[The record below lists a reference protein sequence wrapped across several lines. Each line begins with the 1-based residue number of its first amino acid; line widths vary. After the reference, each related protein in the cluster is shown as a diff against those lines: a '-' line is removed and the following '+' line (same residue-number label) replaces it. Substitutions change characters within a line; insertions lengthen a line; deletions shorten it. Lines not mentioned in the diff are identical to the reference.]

1 MASPTLT
8 SSRRGAIATPAVR
21 VADTQRVRTQLR
33 AQWLVLAAALT
44 VLAGVLVAWAID
56 RAADRV
62 DVVSIARP
70 VAAGTVI
77 QADDLTTTAI
87 AFDSPVTGLAPASSM
102 SALVGR
108 VATVDLQPGVLL
120 TAGMWADGTG
130 LSAGERTV
138 GALLPAG
145 RYPSGIAQGSTAM
158 AIATLRSDTGSGAGS
173 GAGEGDDVEVR
184 VLDVDA
190 DERGALRV
198 TLAVPEAHAT
208 GVAMLA
214 AADGLVLIGVPAIVT
229 TDDASNPS
237 ASNPSASNLSASN
250 PSALNSGDPTATG
263 EIGAEEPVAP

>member
-8 SSRRGAIATPAVR
+8 SSRRGAIAMPSFR

-87 AFDSPVTGLAPASSM
+87 AFDSPVTGLAPASSLT
-102 SALVGR
+102 ALVGR

-145 RYPSGIAQGSTAM
+145 RYPSGIAQGSAAV
-158 AIATLRSDTGSGAGS
+158 AIATLRSDASSGPGSGSGS
-173 GAGEGDDVEVR
+173 GSGERNDVEVR
-184 VLDVDA
+184 VLDVDT

-198 TLAVPEAHAT
+198 TLAVPEANAAWVAT
-208 GVAMLA
+208 LA
-214 AADGLVLIGVPAIVT
+214 AADELVLIGVPSIVFAN
-229 TDDASNPS
+229 DASDPS
-237 ASNPSASNLSASN
+237 ASNPSAA
-250 PSALNSGDPTATG
+250 NSGDPASTG
-263 EIGAEEPVAP
+263 EIGAAGTAAP

>member
-8 SSRRGAIATPAVR
+8 NSRREAVAPPAFR
-21 VADTQRVRTQLR
+21 VADTQRMRTQLR

-56 RAADRV
+56 RAAERV

-87 AFDSPVTGLAPASSM
+87 AFDSPVTGLAPESSLT
-102 SALVGR
+102 ALVGR
-108 VATVDLQPGVLL
+108 VATIDLQPGALV

-145 RYPSGIAQGSTAM
+145 RYPSGIAQGSTAV
-158 AIATLRSDTGSGAGS
+158 AIAMLRSDASFGAGVS
-173 GAGEGDDVEVR
+173 VGERDDVEVR

-198 TLAVPEAHAT
+198 TLAVAEAHAAR
-208 GVAMLA
+208 VATLA
-214 AADGLVLIGVPAIVT
+214 AADELVLIGVPSIDTAHPSSSNG
-229 TDDASNPS
+229 DNAAS
-237 ASNPSASNLSASN
+237 A
-250 PSALNSGDPTATG
+250 G
-263 EIGAEEPVAP
+263 EIDAAGTAAP

>member
-1 MASPTLT
+1 MASPTLS

-108 VATVDLQPGVLL
+108 VATIDLQPGVLL
-120 TAGMWADGTG
+120 TSGMWADGTG

-145 RYPSGIAQGSTAM
+145 RYPSGIAQGSTAV
-158 AIATLRSDTGSGAGS
+158 AIATLRSDASS
-173 GAGEGDDVEVR
+173 SAGERDDVEVR

-198 TLAVPEAHAT
+198 TLAVPEAHAA
-208 GVAMLA
+208 GVATLA
-214 AADGLVLIGVPAIVT
+214 AADELVLIGVPAIVT
-229 TDDASNPS
+229 ADDSSNPS
-237 ASNPSASNLSASN
+237 ASTPTASNSDDRASA
-250 PSALNSGDPTATG
+250 GK
-263 EIGAEEPVAP
+263 IGADETAAP

>member
-1 MASPTLT
+1 MASPTLS

-145 RYPSGIAQGSTAM
+145 RYPSGIAQGSTAV
-158 AIATLRSDTGSGAGS
+158 AIATLRSDASSGSSSGTGSGAGERS
-173 GAGEGDDVEVR
+173 DVEVR
-184 VLDVDA
+184 VLDVEA

-198 TLAVPEAHAT
+198 TLAVPEADAARVAT
-208 GVAMLA
+208 LA
-214 AADGLVLIGVPAIVT
+214 AADELVLIGVPSIIT
-229 TDDASNPS
+229 TNDASNPS
-237 ASNPSASNLSASN
+237 ASN
-250 PSALNSGDPTATG
+250 SGDPTGTG
-263 EIGAEEPVAP
+263 EIGVAETAAP